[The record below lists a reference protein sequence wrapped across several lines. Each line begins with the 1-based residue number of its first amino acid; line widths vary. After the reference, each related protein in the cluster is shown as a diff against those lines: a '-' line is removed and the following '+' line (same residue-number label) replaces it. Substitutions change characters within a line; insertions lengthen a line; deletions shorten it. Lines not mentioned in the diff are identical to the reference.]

1 MTAAPESASAAG
13 DPRASAAARAP
24 GTGLGGYMGRVLR
37 VDLTTRTVA
46 DYPWSDDERRATLG
60 GKAMAARILLDTLA
74 VSTDPLG
81 AENVVV
87 VSTGPLTGTGAPS
100 TARFNVSALSP
111 LTGVVGSSNCGGSFG
126 TYLKKAG
133 VDALVLVGTSA
144 APVWLEVAE
153 GGKVAFHDAAG
164 VWGLGTGAAQT
175 VLREAV
181 EERSAALVIGPAGE
195 SLVRYAC
202 LASDDRAAGRTGL
215 GAVFGAKRL
224 KGILA
229 HGSARVPVARPD
241 EFKAHVRKWTRTIKA
256 HPLTGGQLPEF
267 GTGGFLPEMQALGIV
282 ATKNAQEAR
291 FDGAATT
298 SGQALAAGRLVGT
311 DGCLSCPIR
320 CGRVVEHEG
329 RRVKG
334 PELETLVLLGANI
347 DNADMDSIIEWNVLL
362 DEAGIDTMTF
372 GSTLA
377 CAMELSER
385 GLAPFPLA
393 FGRTEGVSAL
403 IDGVAHRHGIGNE
416 LAEGSRR
423 LAASYGAPEAAIH
436 VKGLE
441 LAAYEPRRAVGHG
454 LGYATSNRGGC
465 HLNGGYVVALEGLG
479 LRMNG
484 RSVKSKPALAAF
496 LQDLMEVV
504 SSAGGCLFTTLA
516 VFPAPLIRGAKGA
529 LGKVVDGVFAISAPV
544 MKLLRT
550 MSPGMLAIPMPLV
563 PHLRAVE
570 LVTGERLGFG
580 RFWAVGERSYTME
593 RQLGQRFGITEAD
606 DTLPSRMLETP
617 IDPADPR
624 PVVPL
629 APMKR
634 RYYAQRGWTR
644 EGMPGRARLR
654 RLGLGE

>member
-1 MTAAPESASAAG
+1 
-13 DPRASAAARAP
+13 
-24 GTGLGGYMGRVLR
+24 MGRVLR
-37 VDLTTRTVA
+37 IDLSTREVTE
-46 DYPWSDDERRATLG
+46 YPWSDAERRSTLG

-74 VSTDPLG
+74 SGTDPLG
-81 AENVVV
+81 PHNVVV
-87 VSTGPLTGTGAPS
+87 VSTSPLTGTGAPS

-111 LTGVVGSSNCGGSFG
+111 LTSVVGSSNCGGSFG

-133 VDALVLVGTSA
+133 VDALVLVGASA
-144 APVWLEVAE
+144 TPVWLEVAE
-153 GGKVAFHDAAG
+153 GGKVTFHDAAA
-164 VWGLGTGAAQT
+164 VWGLGTGPAQT
-175 VLREAV
+175 ALREAV

-195 SLVRYAC
+195 NLVRYAC
-202 LASDDRAAGRTGL
+202 LTSDERAAGRTGL
-215 GAVFGAKRL
+215 GAVFGSKRL

-229 HGSARVPVARPD
+229 HGSLRVPVARPD
-241 EFKAHVRKWTRTIKA
+241 EFRAHVRKWTRTLKA

-282 ATKNAQEAR
+282 ATRNAQRAR
-291 FDGAATT
+291 FDGTATT

-347 DNADMDSIIEWNVLL
+347 DNADMDDIIEWNVLL
-362 DEAGIDTMTF
+362 DDAGIDTMTF

-377 CAMELSER
+377 CAMELAER

-393 FGRTEGVSAL
+393 FGRTEGVGAL
-403 IDGVAHRHGIGNE
+403 IDDVAHRRGIGDE
-416 LAEGSRR
+416 MAEGSRR
-423 LAASYGAPEAAIH
+423 LATTYGAPDAAIH

-465 HLNGGYVVALEGLG
+465 HLNGGYMVALEGLG

-484 RSVKSKPALAAF
+484 SSVKSKPALAAM
-496 LQDLMEVV
+496 LQDLMEAV

-516 VFPAPLIRGAKGA
+516 IFPAPLIRGAKGPMGHVVAGA
-529 LGKVVDGVFAISAPV
+529 LAISAPV
-544 MKLLRT
+544 LKVLRG
-550 MSPGMLAIPMPLV
+550 MSPGLLGIPMPLV

-570 LVTGERLGFG
+570 LVTGEQLGFG

-593 RQLGQRFGITEAD
+593 RQLGERFGITSAD
-606 DTLPSRMLETP
+606 DTLPPRMLDEP
-617 IDPADPR
+617 IDPDAPGSI
-624 PVVPL
+624 VPL
-629 APMKR
+629 EPMKR
-634 RYYAQRGWTR
+634 RYYAQRGWTPA
-644 EGMPGRARLR
+644 GMPGHSRLK
-654 RLGLGE
+654 RLGLRG

>member
-1 MTAAPESASAAG
+1 
-13 DPRASAAARAP
+13 
-24 GTGLGGYMGRVLR
+24 MGRVLR

-74 VSTDPLG
+74 AGTDPLG
-81 AENVVV
+81 PENVVV
-87 VSTGPLTGTGAPS
+87 VSTSPLTGTGAPS

-133 VDALVLVGTSA
+133 VDALVLVGASA
-144 APVWLEVAE
+144 TPVWLEVAE
-153 GGKVAFHDAAG
+153 GGKVAFRDAAD
-164 VWGLGTGAAQT
+164 VWGLGTGEAQT
-175 VLREAV
+175 ALREAV
-181 EERSAALVIGPAGE
+181 EKRSAALVIGPAGE
-195 SLVRYAC
+195 NLVRYAC
-202 LASDDRAAGRTGL
+202 LTSDERAAGRTGL
-215 GAVFGAKRL
+215 GAVFGAKKL

-229 HGSARVPVARPD
+229 HGSLRVPVARPD
-241 EFKAHVRKWTRTIKA
+241 DLKAHVRKWTRTLKA

-267 GTGGFLPEMQALGIV
+267 GTGGFLPEMQSLGIV
-282 ATKNAQEAR
+282 ATRNAQQAR
-291 FDGAATT
+291 FDGTATT

-320 CGRVVEHEG
+320 CGRVVSREG

-377 CAMELSER
+377 CAMELAER

-393 FGRTEGVSAL
+393 FGRTEGVSTL
-403 IDGVAHRHGIGNE
+403 IGDVAHRRGIGDE

-423 LAASYGAPEAAIH
+423 LAAKYGAPEAAIH

-465 HLNGGYVVALEGLG
+465 HLNGGYMVALEGLG

-496 LQDLMEVV
+496 LQDLMEAV

-516 VFPAPLIRGAKGA
+516 VFPAPLIRGAKGP
-529 LGKVVDGVFAISAPV
+529 LGKVVDGVFSISAPI
-544 MKLLRT
+544 MRLLRA
-550 MSPGMLAIPMPLV
+550 MSPGMLGIPMPLV

-570 LVTGERLGFG
+570 LVTGERFGFG

-593 RQLGQRFGITEAD
+593 RQLGQRFGITGAD
-606 DTLPSRMLETP
+606 DTLPPRMLDEP
-617 IDPADPR
+617 IDAGDPR
-624 PVVPL
+624 SVVPL

-644 EGMPGRARLR
+644 EGMPGRARLK
-654 RLGLGE
+654 RLGLGG